1 MTTRC
6 PIIVP
11 TLVIADDARLAAQI
25 SCLFASPGAY
35 LPVME
40 GPKLRDSELARD
52 VVRRN
57 DAAAR
62 AKPGVILLA
71 GVSDASYEAISSHFA
86 PVLKARLERVKNL
99 SDVDRLHRQD
109 LHHQDLLFKRP
120 PLQWGRDRI
129 GIGLLKALRGRSRIV
144 FSDNS
149 SPTDNVSLTSDH
161 VVICEENDGLSQVIA
176 ANYAFALGAGLHLIP
191 GIDGATSERIL
202 DDFDALYV
210 QQQTSRVQA
219 LKDLRALLRERCG
232 PFPVAPSGSVT
243 FVTRGLPYGLA
254 FPEFRS
260 THLLSGPGIGMAV
273 INGFAAE
280 QPKTHGV
287 SVAALVDPGNA
298 TAAEIA
304 AAKTLLSSQLFL
316 RSHEGS
322 GASVRA
328 VAEMIELFPYDLLII
343 PTHCG
348 DVSGYRQTYEFG
360 DSEGTARK
368 LVVDVAMGFARTN
381 QKDMSSVRQF
391 VNFVALDGVDWR
403 TLKKAGK
410 PDLDRVMLDF
420 MARTRAGS
428 VNQLEPVKSEV
439 IPHVAGSTALKMYD
453 HNYVPLPRPMAD
465 RGTPIVINNACGSW
479 RRLVDNDTF
488 GDARAYIGTLF
499 PVAADEAQEVVVKL
513 LGKYFGQPLAGAL
526 WLAQREVYGDDLP
539 RPYIIVG
546 VYPQRLRASQ
556 HDIPKYIAS
565 RLTRALGRWKI
576 ALKNLGSGDEKTS
589 QAYQDVI
596 QFYKHEIAAIKR
608 RWLDSA
614 SGFSGKQ

>member
-6 PIIVP
+6 PIILP
-11 TLVIADDARLAAQI
+11 TLVIADEARLAAQI

-35 LPVME
+35 LPVIE
-40 GPKLRDSELARD
+40 GPKLKDSELARD
-52 VVRRN
+52 VMRRN

-71 GVSDASYEAISSHFA
+71 GLADASYEAISSHFA

-99 SDVDRLHRQD
+99 SDVDRLYRQD
-109 LHHQDLLFKRP
+109 PHHQDLLFKRP

-149 SPTDNVSLTSDH
+149 SPTDNVSPTSDH
-161 VVICEENDGLSQVIA
+161 VVVCEQNDGLSQVIA

-191 GIDGATSERIL
+191 GIDGPSSERIL
-202 DDFDALYV
+202 DSFDALYAE
-210 QQQTSRVQA
+210 QQTSQVQA
-219 LKDLRALLRERCG
+219 LKNLKALLREHCG
-232 PFPVAPSGSVT
+232 PLPIAPSGSVT
-243 FVTRGLPYGLA
+243 FVTRGLPYGFA

-343 PTHCG
+343 PTYCG
-348 DVSGYRQTYEFG
+348 DVSGYRQTYEFA
-360 DSEGTARK
+360 DSEGVARK
-368 LVVDVAMGFARTN
+368 LVVDVVMGFARTD

-403 TLKKAGK
+403 ALKKAGK
-410 PDLDRVMLDF
+410 PDLDRVRLDF
-420 MARTRAGS
+420 IAGS
-428 VNQLEPVKSEV
+428 DHQREPVKSEV
-439 IPHVAGSTALKMYD
+439 IAHIAGSTALKMYD
-453 HNYVPLPRPMAD
+453 QNYVPLPRPIAD

-479 RRLVDNDTF
+479 RRLVDNGAF

-513 LGKYFGQPLAGAL
+513 LGKYFGQSLAGAL
-526 WLAQREVYGDDLP
+526 WSAQREVYGDDLP

-576 ALKNLGSGDEKTS
+576 ALKNLDSRDEKTS
-589 QAYQDVI
+589 QAYQDII

-608 RWLDSA
+608 RWLDPA
-614 SGFSGKQ
+614 SGVSGKQ